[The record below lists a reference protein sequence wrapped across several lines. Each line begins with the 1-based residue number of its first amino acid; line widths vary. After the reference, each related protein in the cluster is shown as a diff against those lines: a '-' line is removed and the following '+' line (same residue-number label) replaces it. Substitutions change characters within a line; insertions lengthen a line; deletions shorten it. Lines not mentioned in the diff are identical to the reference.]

1 MTRGAPGNANLYPC
15 QMASLSTCTGLFGQ
29 LLVIL
34 LQLFVMLFQFV
45 SSILLDLR
53 KDFRSDPS
61 FESFGRFE
69 LVGEDECVKSGFVDD
84 DGRLVSMLKCSHFGH
99 TSVFFVNVHCN
110 RLCRIGIPQNRSH
123 ILTHEIC
130 FTIHHTSSDLSKLLV
145 LENCQILHHRGQ

>member
-69 LVGEDECVKSGFVDD
+69 LGGEDECVESGFVDK
-84 DGRLVSMLKCSHFGH
+84 GCLSFSLNGVHFGH
-99 TSVFFVNVHCN
+99 DSVFLIHMYLYRRFITDT
-110 RLCRIGIPQNRSH
+110 LFSGKKIPLIKRQTYK
-123 ILTHEIC
+123 IK
-130 FTIHHTSSDLSKLLV
+130 FAD
-145 LENCQILHHRGQ
+145 

>member
-15 QMASLSTCTGLFGQ
+15 QMASLSNARVC
-29 LLVIL
+29 LLSCL
-34 LQLFVMLFQFV
+34 LYFTSCSLCC
-45 SSILLDLR
+45 SSSYRPFFSDLR

-69 LVGEDECVKSGFVDD
+69 LGGEDECVKSGFVDD
-84 DGRLVSMLKCSHFGH
+84 CHRVFLTSHRESRCLLVFL
-99 TSVFFVNVHCN
+99 VHMAHQCIH
-110 RLCRIGIPQNRSH
+110 RILIPQSRSH

-130 FTIHHTSSDLSKLLV
+130 FTIHHTSSDLSKLFV